1 MIMSN
6 KLTLVLFLLLNIH
19 IAGLSQENYLN
30 IEAQFGT
37 FSMTDLKNFQERV
50 IPDIG
55 VNIESVSSFPPYVG
69 YGVSI
74 LSYINSEF
82 GIGLTTEFLSTGGRN
97 YYEDY
102 SGYYKC
108 DMLTHC
114 FNIGSLFSFRN
125 KLSNDQNLNIELH
138 QGLKISSLTLRETI
152 FTTEPLTDQKMGFKS
167 LSWWVK
173 GGFRYEYSFFD
184 YFTAGAFVGGEF
196 NIGSRLESRDNPGNY
211 ILRENNEF
219 ARINWTG
226 FRAALSLSVDL
237 SILSSE
243 R

>member
-1 MIMSN
+1 MSN
-6 KLTLVLFLLLNIH
+6 KLTRVLFLLLSIH

-30 IEAQFGT
+30 LETQFGT
-37 FSMTDLKNFQERV
+37 FSMTDLKNFQEGV
-50 IPDIG
+50 LPDIG
-55 VNIESVSSFPPYVG
+55 VNVESVSSFPPYVG
-69 YGVSI
+69 YGVSF
-74 LSYINSEF
+74 LSYVNSDF
-82 GIGLTTEFLSTGGRN
+82 GIGLTTEFFSTGGRN

-102 SGYYKC
+102 SGYYKF

-125 KLSNDQNLNIELH
+125 QLGSDQYLNFELH

-152 FTTEPLTDQKMGFKS
+152 FVTEPLTDQKMGFKS
-167 LSWWVK
+167 LSWWIK
-173 GGFRYEYSFFD
+173 GGFRYEYTFFD
-184 YFTAGAFVGGEF
+184 YFKAGAFAGGEF
-196 NIGSRLESRDNPGNY
+196 NIGSRLESKDSHGNY
-211 ILRENNEF
+211 LLREYNEF

-237 SILSSE
+237 AILSSE